1 MSKMAEL
8 HARGVT
14 DLHSY
19 TCGRRDERE
28 ELVSVLQQE
37 RDNACDMGDTSMVEL
52 TTWLIDYLNNV
63 PGLAEEFPG

>member
-1 MSKMAEL
+1 MSKMGEL
-8 HARGVT
+8 SARGVT

-37 RDNACDMGDTSMVEL
+37 HDNACDMGDTDMVQL
-52 TTWLIDYLNNV
+52 TTWLIDYLKNA
-63 PGLAEEFPG
+63 PGLAEEFSG